1 MYREMDKLVFIVSIL
16 YDTFQDLSFFAR
28 VLAAD
33 NETMSQQ
40 FSKFCLRLVFVMY
53 DVVLVIVTS
62 CI

>member
-40 FSKFCLRLVFVMY
+40 ISKFCLRLVFVMY